1 MADLPVRG
9 VPKSSPPAPGGR
21 AAGGSEKA
29 AASGRPNFFWLF
41 SIKPIARLFTYI
53 KETSG

>member
-9 VPKSSPPAPGGR
+9 VPKNSPPAPGGR